1 SLFYNFWII
10 LHEGSHNGMATLV
23 YVLLSLLTA
32 SYVQLTL
39 ARDECYGPIVELT
52 LLSAA
57 TARTQPRVLVKH
69 GVLAGIGSNLSQP
82 IRDLHI
88 TAAEP
93 LTACGAVAP
102 VAAGTALLVI
112 RGNCTFTEKALAVQ
126 AAGAA
131 AMLLYDN
138 EPGCITMAFEPN
150 ITNSTSPSLAVISVP
165 HDTGLELMGLLAAA
179 DAASM
184 TLSFRLLDVSLVDSS
199 AVILWLLA
207 VGTVAAGAIWSGVDH
222 LAAHRAAMEEQDPL
236 LRGGTSKPKGSG
248 IAETMDLTP
257 YAALGFVVVASG
269 MLLLLYFFLNRV
281 FFFVLLGLFC
291 VASVQSQTVL
301 YSAGLQAML
310 PRPHRHA
317 TIAVPLVGLC
327 PLTVVLALPVAVAVA
342 VVWAIQRNASW
353 AWVLQDAQGVALMV
367 LVLRS
372 LRIPCL
378 KVAAVLLPACLAYD
392 VFWVFLQPLLF
403 GGGESV
409 MVEVAQGGS
418 SGEYVPMLLRVP
430 HFGLGGL
437 GGFSLLGFGDVI
449 LPGMLV
455 AYTRRL
461 DLDLGASFS
470 QLSGPVSYLS
480 RAYFPYTLLSYG
492 AGLCLT
498 YAALAFSWFGDQGQ
512 PALLYLVPCT
522 LLTVVGLAA
531 ARRQMAVLWKG
542 ETHGSMCRAATDHES
557 DPGDAGGPPSP
568 PASMAGLPSRQ
579 AGAGT
584 GTGVSPV
591 VHCGDDVEVGCI
603 SGGGAPRQAHGGV
616 AGFGLR
622 LVEKESSSSGMA
634 VHGHAAGGGGSSSNT
649 SSSIHNGSG
658 GGRVG
663 GAARRVE
670 AAERARLLQQ

>member
-1 SLFYNFWII
+1 
-10 LHEGSHNGMATLV
+10 MATLV

-39 ARDECYGPIVELT
+39 ARDECYGPIVELK
-52 LLSAA
+52 LFPGAI
-57 TARTQPRVLVKH
+57 ARTLPRVLVKH
-69 GVLAGIGSNLSQP
+69 GVLAGVGSNLSQP

-88 TAAEP
+88 IDAEP
-93 LTACGAVAP
+93 LTACGPVAP
-102 VAAGTALLVI
+102 VAADTALLVI

-138 EPGCITMAFEPN
+138 APGCITMAFDPN
-150 ITNSTSPSLAVISVP
+150 TTTAVSPSLAIISIP
-165 HDTGLELMGLLAAA
+165 QDTGLELTDLLAAA
-179 DAASM
+179 DPAAL
-184 TLSFRLLDVSLVDSS
+184 TLSFRLVDVPLVDSG
-199 AVILWLLA
+199 AVLLWLLA
-207 VGTVAAGAIWSGVDH
+207 VGTVAGGAVWSGADH
-222 LAAHRAAMEEQDPL
+222 LAARRAAMEEQDPL
-236 LRGGTSKPKGSG
+236 LRGGPATAKVPG
-248 IAETMDLTP
+248 ITETMDLTP
-257 YAALGFVVVASG
+257 YAALAFVAVASG
-269 MLLLLYFFLNRV
+269 MLLLLYFFLNRL

-301 YSAGLQAML
+301 YSAGLQAVL

-317 TIAVPLVGLC
+317 TIMVPLVGLC
-327 PLTVVLALPVAVAVA
+327 PWAVVLTLPVAVAVA

-353 AWVLQDAQGVALMV
+353 AWVLQDVQGVALML

-372 LRIPCL
+372 LRIPSL

-392 VFWVFLQPLLF
+392 VFWVFIQPLLF

-430 HFGLGGL
+430 HFGLGGF

-470 QLSGPVSYLS
+470 QFCAPVSYLS
-480 RAYFPYTLLSYG
+480 RAYFPYTLISYS

-531 ARRQMAVLWKG
+531 ARRQTVILWQG
-542 ETHGSMCRAATDHES
+542 ETHGSMWRAVTDHES
-557 DPGDAGGPPSP
+557 DPGDVEGPPSS
-568 PASMAGLPSRQ
+568 PAPITGTSSRQ
-579 AGAGT
+579 GGT
-584 GTGVSPV
+584 GTGVSPI
-591 VHCGDDVEVGCI
+591 VHGGDDVVGCI
-603 SGGGAPRQAHGGV
+603 SGGAPRQEHDGV
-616 AGFGLR
+616 AGFGLW
-622 LVEKESSSSGMA
+622 LAGKGSLTPGIA
-634 VHGHAAGGGGSSSNT
+634 VHGHAAGGGENSSST
-649 SSSIHNGSG
+649 RGSISNGSG
-658 GGRVG
+658 GGRAAGV
-663 GAARRVE
+663 AARRAE
-670 AAERARLLQQ
+670 PAERARLLQQ